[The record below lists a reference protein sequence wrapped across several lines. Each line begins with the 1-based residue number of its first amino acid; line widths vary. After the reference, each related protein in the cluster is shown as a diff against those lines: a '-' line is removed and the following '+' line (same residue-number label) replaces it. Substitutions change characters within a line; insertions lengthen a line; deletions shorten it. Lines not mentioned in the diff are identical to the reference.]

1 MSRHLL
7 NQSTKIAALALAG
20 VLAAGAAYCVPAAET
35 EEAAAEASDDAGTEE
50 AAASGAETAAA
61 DVDTSEENTIRFADN
76 PGTIRYA
83 IVILANKL
91 GYYNEEGVN
100 VEFTPIQDAASALT
114 AISTGKD
121 ELDVLGTGIVPDL
134 AFISGGSDLVVFE
147 GTAAEGGAIIA
158 KPENLDKYKNLKNLE
173 NVKAALVRNDSAW
186 VWTRVA
192 MKDKDLD
199 PDTFTLMEVDS
210 YANVAQAVAK
220 GEADVGFL
228 PLEFVSS
235 YKDLG
240 VDLVTAVGDLVPQY
254 VCCRQVTSSSKLE
267 EKRDAFVKFS
277 RANLR
282 AWEYF
287 SDPANRDS
295 IDSLL
300 ADFSGQTTDYVDN
313 YLFVNKTILT
323 LDPNT
328 KGVGALYSEL
338 QDTGVIDDSSEDVAD
353 HIDTSVYKEALDGLA
368 KENPDDSF
376 YADKEKLFEEYN

>member
-1 MSRHLL
+1 MSRRSL
-7 NQSTKIAALALAG
+7 NHSRRFAALALAG
-20 VLAAGAAYCVPAAET
+20 VLAAGAAFCASADET
-35 EEAAAEASDDAGTEE
+35 ELTGNKAPAE
-50 AAASGAETAAA
+50 GAPE
-61 DVDTSEENTIRFADN
+61 VDTSEENTIRFADN

-100 VEFTPIQDAASALT
+100 VEFTPIQDATSALT

-134 AFISGGSDLVVFE
+134 AFIGGGSDLTVFE

-158 KPENLDKYKNLKNLE
+158 KPENVEKYKDLKNLE
-173 NVKAALVRNDSAW
+173 GVKAALVRNDSAW

-192 MKDKDLD
+192 MKDQGLD
-199 PDTFTLMEVDS
+199 PDTLDLVEVDS
-210 YANVAQAVAK
+210 NANTAQAVAK
-220 GEADVGFL
+220 GEAEIGFL

-235 YKDLG
+235 YKDIG
-240 VDLVTAVGDLVPQY
+240 IDLVAAVGDLVPQY
-254 VCCRQVTSSSKLE
+254 VCCRQVTSSSKLA

-282 AWEYF
+282 AWEYY

-300 ADFSGQTTDYVDN
+300 ADFSGQTEDYVDN
-313 YLFVNKTILT
+313 YLFVNKTTLT

-328 KGVGALYSEL
+328 KGVEALYEEL
-338 QDTGVIDDSSEDVAD
+338 QDTGVIDKSSEKVED
-353 HIDTSVYKEALDGLA
+353 HIDTSIYKEALDSLA
-368 KENPDDSF
+368 EENPDDEF
-376 YADKEKLFEEYN
+376 YQEKLKLYEEYNA